1 MIYKIS
7 IPVLLMLLSLTGCV
21 ANKNTEGNDEIWKIK
36 FDTAKGAGVCYYAY
50 NEPIITKDGH
60 LTFQNRNNF
69 AVHVLVYSNEHK
81 GKVEYEAD
89 IDAGGILSYN
99 NIEPNDEY
107 SVGVRVVDGKGRDT
121 VTVMVYGNS
130 DLLPYVLTQN

>member
-1 MIYKIS
+1 MIYKMC
-7 IPVLLMLLSLTGCV
+7 IPILLMLLSLTSCE
-21 ANKNTEGNDEIWKIK
+21 ANKSAVSEDEIWKIQ

-50 NEPIITKDGH
+50 NEPIVTKEGH
-60 LTFQNRNNF
+60 LTFQNRNDF
-69 AVHVLVYSNEHK
+69 AVHLLVYNNKRK
-81 GKVEYEAD
+81 GKVVYEAD

-99 NIEPNDEY
+99 NMEPNDEY

-130 DLLPYVLTQN
+130 KLLPYVLANN